1 MEPGKRTEIILKLAD
16 STYKKLRLM
25 AADIDVPLN
34 ELLIELIEKTYDEVE
49 IVLPQK
55 RVTPVQENPGGF
67 SMTQSMRLL
76 RGEKNSIESE

>member
-1 MEPGKRTEIILKLAD
+1 MEAGKRTELTVKLAD
-16 STYKKLRLM
+16 STYRKLRMM

-34 ELLIELIEKTYDEVE
+34 ELLVELIEKTYDEVE

-55 RVTPVQENPGGF
+55 RVVPVADNQGGF

-76 RGEKNSIESE
+76 RGERAAESE